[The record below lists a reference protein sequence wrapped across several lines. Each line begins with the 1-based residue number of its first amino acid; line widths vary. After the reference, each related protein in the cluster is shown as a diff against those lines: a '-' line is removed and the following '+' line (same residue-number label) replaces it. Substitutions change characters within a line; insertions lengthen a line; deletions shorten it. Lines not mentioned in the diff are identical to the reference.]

1 MKKSF
6 QQVVGWLRAAQH
18 DGGMSNQHR
27 ALISPTAPVPGDRL
41 GDSPVATHDTSDELM
56 GDELMADELEFD
68 SGAVL
73 ACDELN
79 SVLVVDDPRG
89 GLWELVDSGWAD
101 EHLPELP
108 ALALEQDPI
117 HRHKDVLAHTI
128 AVVAQSPARLRVR
141 LGALFHDIGKPLTRQ
156 IGPSGVT
163 FRHHEAV
170 GAKLT
175 RRRMPEMGFSHE
187 LTEEVSRLVY
197 LSGRFKGYDTGW
209 TDAAVRRYAR
219 DAGPLLGD
227 LNDMVRAD
235 CTSRNVKRVEAL
247 HDALDRFEVRIAR
260 LAREQAAADLRPELT
275 GDEVMDHLGIE
286 PGPEVGRA
294 MKFLLELRRS
304 DGDLG
309 ATEARRRL
317 DAWWSGSDSA
327 ERQ

>member
-1 MKKSF
+1 MADS
-6 QQVVGWLRAAQH
+6 
-18 DGGMSNQHR
+18 HR
-27 ALISPTAPVPGDRL
+27 APESDAD
-41 GDSPVATHDTSDELM
+41 DELT
-56 GDELMADELEFD
+56 LDELELD

-73 ACDELN
+73 PSDELN
-79 SVLVVDDPRG
+79 SVLVVDDPRE

-128 AVVAQSPARLRVR
+128 AVVAQSPPRLRVR

-156 IGPSGVT
+156 IGPGGVT
-163 FRHHEAV
+163 FRNHEAV
-170 GAKLT
+170 GAKMT
-175 RRRMPEMGFSHE
+175 RRRMGKMGYSRD

-227 LNDMVRAD
+227 LNDMVRSD
-235 CTSRNVKRVEAL
+235 CTSRNVKRIEAL

-260 LAREQAAADLRPELT
+260 LAREQAAAELRPEMN
-275 GDEVMDHLGIE
+275 GDEVMTHLGLE

-294 MKFLLELRRS
+294 MKFLLELRRTEGEL
-304 DGDLG
+304 GDAG
-309 ATEARRRL
+309 VRHRL
-317 DAWWSGSDSA
+317 DAWWAAQSRGDH
-327 ERQ
+327 